1 MTTALLQNLISYM
14 GLAACLLF
22 AGMFLRAKVPAFR
35 KLLLPASVIGGF
47 VGLLLGPQ
55 VLGDNAILKFSTDCV
70 STWSLIPG
78 VLILP
83 IFASVPLGDG
93 MNEPAKPKGEFK
105 RNLPKVLASLGCFG
119 STCFMQSIVG
129 FGMAILFVTFMPGIG
144 LYKNFGYELTAGFSG
159 GHGTAGAIG
168 GLLQQFGVAHW
179 EVAQGMATT
188 FATIGL
194 IGGMIAGILLI
205 NFYCRKGETRM
216 LDKPSALPEV
226 TVFGFT
232 KDVKA
237 QPSVGRETTN
247 NSSIETI
254 TVHLGIIL
262 IDCALSYFLLAKAKQ
277 YNVPGLSVI
286 PVWFYGLIL
295 MYGINFLLRKLKL
308 DWMIDKKVKGRIV
321 GAISDFAIVC
331 AVASMNVKAVAAYII
346 PIIVCSILGF
356 LVTFFACFVMHKFCF
371 GKNDYYVERSIMC
384 WGVNTGVMIN
394 GMMLLKICDPGYDS
408 PTLKDFSMGFAVV
421 SISGIFYQP
430 LMYSLIAT
438 GTEMTNLLY
447 HLALGVVFLVG
458 ALVGRA
464 MLRKTNPENYV

>member
-1 MTTALLQNLISYM
+1 MTTALLQNLISY
-14 GLAACLLF
+14 LAMAAALLF
-22 AGMFLRAKVPAFR
+22 IGMFLRAKVPAFR

-55 VLGDNAILKFSTDCV
+55 VMGEAAILPISTDCV

-93 MNEPAKPKGEFK
+93 MNEPPKPKGEFK
-105 RNLPKVLASLGCFG
+105 RNLPKVLAAGGCFG
-119 STCFMQSIVG
+119 ATAFLQAAIG
-129 FGMAILFVTFMPGIG
+129 FGVALLVITFMPGIG
-144 LYKNFGYELTAGFSG
+144 LYKNFGYELSAGFSG

-168 GLLQQFGVAHW
+168 GLLQQYGIAHW

-194 IGGMIAGILLI
+194 IGGMIGGIFLI
-205 NFYCRKGETRM
+205 NYYCRKGETRM
-216 LDKPSALPEV
+216 LDKPGNLPPL
-226 TVFGFT
+226 TSFGFT
-232 KDVKA
+232 KNIQE
-237 QPSVGRETTN
+237 QPNIGRETTN

-262 IDCALSYFLLAKAKQ
+262 IDCGLSYWLLNLAKQ
-277 YNVPGLSVI
+277 YSIPGFSVI

-308 DWMIDKKVKGRIV
+308 DWMIDKKVKSRIT
-321 GAISDFAIVC
+321 GCISDIAIVC

-346 PIIVCSILGF
+346 PILICTVLGF
-356 LVTFFACFVMHKFCF
+356 LITYFACFVMHKFCF
-371 GKNDYYVERSIMC
+371 GKNDYYVERAIMS

-394 GMMLLKICDPGYDS
+394 GMMLLKICDPNYES
-408 PTLKDFSMGFAVV
+408 PTLKDFSLGFAVV
-421 SISGIFYQP
+421 SMSGVIYQP
-430 LMYSLIAT
+430 IMYSLIAT
-438 GTEMTNLLY
+438 GTEVSNLMF
-447 HLALGVVFLVG
+447 HCTLAAICLIC

-464 MLRKTNPENYV
+464 MLKKTHPENFA